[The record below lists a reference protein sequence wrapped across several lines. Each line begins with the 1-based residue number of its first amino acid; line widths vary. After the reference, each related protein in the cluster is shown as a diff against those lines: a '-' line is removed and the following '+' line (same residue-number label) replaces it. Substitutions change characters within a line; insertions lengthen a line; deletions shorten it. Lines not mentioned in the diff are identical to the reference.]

1 MTFDDNVTAARNYM
15 NGDRFSGIT
24 RLYSARQV
32 AEQQGTIESGYPV
45 ARANAAAFYDLLRE
59 LFSER
64 KSITTFGPYS
74 PSQAVTMKRMG
85 IEGIYLDPGRSGCR
99 PGQLSALPGAR

>member
-45 ARANAAAFYDLLRE
+45 ARANAAAFYDLLCFGLSVTQNNSLRFR
-59 LFSER
+59 FS
-64 KSITTFGPYS
+64 KD
-74 PSQAVTMKRMG
+74 
-85 IEGIYLDPGRSGCR
+85 LW
-99 PGQLSALPGAR
+99 LSANPLMFFDFIVFIVISFFCFLGVTGNSQ